1 MTDTED
7 NKAPEDL
14 RQQIMQRIAK
24 EKVTMKP
31 KLYFM
36 AVAVLLGVGLA
47 ATLVTAVLFAAVL
60 SYRLS
65 REAPLEFLDFGS
77 AGISPM
83 LLALPWIP
91 FAVAIISLSIG
102 VWLVKKYDFAYKRSS
117 LGLAVAFVA
126 VLALAGAGVAKTGLV
141 EELEE
146 HAPHHLA
153 PLFTHDASR
162 RGGLVGEIV
171 TLADEELTLATRRGD
186 LVTVTLDDD
195 IHYPHGPE
203 LATGQLV
210 RLIGSWD
217 DDVFEAHGITPV
229 KRPHVRGIQREHL
242 QRQFERKHH
251 LGL

>member
-60 SYRLS
+60 SYRLT

-91 FAVAIISLSIG
+91 FAVAIVSLSVG
-102 VWLVKKYDFAYKRSS
+102 VWLLKKYDFAYKRSS
-117 LGLAVAFVA
+117 LGLAVALVA
-126 VLALAGAGVAKTGLV
+126 ALALAGAGVAKSGLI

-146 HAPHHLA
+146 HAPHQLA
-153 PLFTHDASR
+153 PLFNYEAHR

-171 TLADEELTLATRRGD
+171 TLADEELTLMTRRGD
-186 LVTVTLDDD
+186 TVTVALDDD
-195 IHYPHGPE
+195 IHYPRGRE
-203 LATGQLV
+203 LTTGQVV
-210 RLIGSWD
+210 RLIGHWD
-217 DDVFEAHGITPV
+217 DDVFEAHGIAPV
-229 KRPHVRGIQREHL
+229 KRPHVRGLRHEQLR
-242 QRQFERKHH
+242 RQFERKHH